1 MRHFYIFLFSFKL
14 LNSLPHKVAPTR
26 NGDSGQTF
34 IIFVHFFRKIVFTVN
49 EHKNICIATL
59 KPLFHDESFLEIFH
73 LSNVFSPCKLGIFDK
88 FFKNSQFTWGK
99 NI

>member
-34 IIFVHFFRKIVFTVN
+34 IIHFFRKVVFTVN

-59 KPLFHDESFLEIFH
+59 KPLFHDESFLEIFY
-73 LSNVFSPCKLGIFDK
+73 LSNVFSPCKLAFLINFSKILNLHGEKTFD
-88 FFKNSQFTWGK
+88 T
-99 NI
+99 